1 MKKQLKFHV
10 VVRFCLFL
18 VLLVSLF
25 IPVHLASATPIQN
38 IHWFDR
44 FFKKDQ
50 KVIVIDA
57 GHGGTDPGSVK
68 QGIQEKDINLQIAQ
82 KLQKRLEAKG
92 YKVVMTRTDDTAIS
106 LSNRAKLANQAKGDL
121 LISIHQN
128 SFKDASVH
136 GIEVFYTPGKKTYD
150 NQLANFIQEALINY
164 TQAKDRHVREVTNLL
179 VIRESRMPACLIES
193 AYLSNDHERNLIQ
206 TEYYQDK
213 IVTGIIEGIENFLND
228 KQKAANL

>member
-18 VLLVSLF
+18 LLLVSLF

-68 QGIQEKDINLQIAQ
+68 QGIQEKDINLQITQ

-106 LSNRAKLANQAKGDL
+106 LSNRAKLANQSKGDL
-121 LISIHQN
+121 LVSIHQN
-128 SFKDASVH
+128 SFKDGTVH
-136 GIEVFYTPGKKTYD
+136 GIEVYYN
-150 NQLANFIQEALINY
+150 NQKETNDQLLAELIQETLVEKTNA
-164 TQAKDRHVREVTNLL
+164 ADRKARVYNELL
-179 VIRESRMPACLIES
+179 VIREAHMPACLIES
-193 AYLSNDHERNLIQ
+193 AYLSNEDERNLIQ
-206 TEYYQDK
+206 TKQYQAK
-213 IVTGIIEGIENFLND
+213 VVQGIVEGIEKFLN
-228 KQKAANL
+228 QKAANS

>member
-1 MKKQLKFHV
+1 MS
-10 VVRFCLFL
+10 RFIIAFFIIS
-18 VLLVSLF
+18 VLF
-25 IPVHLASATPIQN
+25 IPTTSSLAASIQKTQ
-38 IHWFDR
+38 WFDHL
-44 FFKKDQ
+44 FKQYRK
-50 KVIVIDA
+50 IIIIDA

-68 QGIQEKDINLQIAQ
+68 RGVQEKDINLQIAL
-82 KLQKRLEAKG
+82 KLQKRLERKG

-136 GIEVFYTPGKKTYD
+136 GIEVFYTPGKESYD
-150 NQLANFIQEALINY
+150 HQLANFIQEALINY

-179 VIRESRMPACLIES
+179 VIRESKMPACLIES
-193 AYLSNDHERNLIQ
+193 AYLSNDHEREMIQ
-206 TEYYQDK
+206 TEDYQDK

-228 KQKAANL
+228 K

>member
-18 VLLVSLF
+18 LLLVSLF

-68 QGIQEKDINLQIAQ
+68 QGIQEKDINLQIAL
-82 KLQKRLEAKG
+82 KLQKRLKTKG
-92 YKVVMTRTDDTAIS
+92 YKVVMTRDDDTAIS
-106 LSNRAKLANQAKGDL
+106 LRNRAKLANQVKGDL

-128 SFKDASVH
+128 SFRDASVH
-136 GIEVFYTPGKKTYD
+136 GIEVFYTPGKETYD
-150 NQLANFIQEALINY
+150 DRLANCIQEALINY

-179 VIRESRMPACLIES
+179 VIRESNMAACLIES
-193 AYLSNDHERNLIQ
+193 AYLSNDTERELIQ
-206 TEYYQDK
+206 TKDYQDK
-213 IVTGIIEGIENFLND
+213 VVTGIMEGIENFLNEQA
-228 KQKAANL
+228 KSS

>member
-68 QGIQEKDINLQIAQ
+68 QGIQEKDINLQIAL
-82 KLQKRLEAKG
+82 KLKKRLEAKG

-106 LSNRAKLANQAKGDL
+106 LRNRAKLANQAKGDL